1 MPVDPTPVVTQ
12 SSLEMSANVTPDT
25 FGSFLDVVISN
36 LQLLNPSPGTWLAI
50 IVAGLV
56 VARMAWKKWKSSKSK

>member
-1 MPVDPTPVVTQ
+1 MPVDPTPVATQ
-12 SSLEMSANVTPDT
+12 AALEMSANVTPDT
-25 FGSFLDVVISN
+25 VGSFLDVVINN